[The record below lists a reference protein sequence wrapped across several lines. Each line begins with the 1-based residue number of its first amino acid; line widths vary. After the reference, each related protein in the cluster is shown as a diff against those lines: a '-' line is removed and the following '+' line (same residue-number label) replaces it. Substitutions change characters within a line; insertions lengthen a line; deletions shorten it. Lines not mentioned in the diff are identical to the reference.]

1 MFMWQKPA
9 PIRTPPTLSDKTKL
23 SKNFKKKAIKSDEN
37 DEIFK

>member
-9 PIRTPPTLSDKTKL
+9 PIRTPQTLSDKTKK
-23 SKNFKKKAIKSDEN
+23 SKIFKKKAIKSDDN